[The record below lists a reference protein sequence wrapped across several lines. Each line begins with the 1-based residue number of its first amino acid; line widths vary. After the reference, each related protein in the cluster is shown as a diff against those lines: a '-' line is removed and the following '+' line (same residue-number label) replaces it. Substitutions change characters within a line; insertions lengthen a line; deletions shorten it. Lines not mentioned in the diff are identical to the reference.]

1 VNIVSAVV
9 GSAIV
14 AGLAPGVMQMSIQ
27 PLLAGKRAANFS
39 AAEAMAV
46 TYAAQSEKASELQ
59 ELNDAC
65 TLDSTD
71 EPAYTVTCTVGSG
84 QFKQTISRSF
94 RLEINGRNGLEVTT
108 DDDRDGFDDTTGMLT
123 HYAECYSGWKGLE
136 GQTLKNN
143 CELGGPYVI
152 PAYRHLYEE

>member
-1 VNIVSAVV
+1 MNIVSAVV

-14 AGLAPGVMQMSIQ
+14 AGLAPGVMNMSIQ

-46 TYAAQSEKASELQ
+46 SYAAKSEKLNELQ
-59 ELNDAC
+59 ELPEGCIVDE
-65 TLDSTD
+65 LD
-71 EPAYTVTCTVGSG
+71 EPAYEVACTVGSG
-84 QFKQTISRSF
+84 RFSQTIKRSF
-94 RLEINGRNGLEVTT
+94 RLEIRGRGGLEVTT
-108 DDDRDGFDDTTGMLT
+108 DDDRDGFDDTTGMMT

-143 CELGGPYVI
+143 CELGGAYVI
-152 PAYRHLYEE
+152 PAYAHLYDE